1 MLFMAAFLMGSNLH
15 LFFLFRMLGEYLSS
29 DCAVLAVTAGTPKT
43 FFGSRHW
50 EWGLPRL
57 SPLLGLGED
66 CYLKERLEECWEARM
81 APCVK
86 CSSFGVRIEAGFT
99 FPAGI
104 FRFLFADW
112 YFIKMLRIVAGP
124 MMSSGKDFVFLC
136 PLALSLSFLLYL
148 HYR

>member
-1 MLFMAAFLMGSNLH
+1 MAAFFVESNLH

-29 DCAVLAVTAGTPKT
+29 DCAALAVTAGTPKT

-66 CYLKERLEECWEARM
+66 CYLKERLEVLRGKDGPLCEY
-81 APCVK
+81 
-86 CSSFGVRIEAGFT
+86 SSFGVRIEAGFT

-104 FRFLFADW
+104 YLFLFADW

-136 PLALSLSFLLYL
+136 PLILSLSFFHL
-148 HYR
+148 H